1 MNGVLLIN
9 KPIGITSHDV
19 ISKLRRKFMIKRI
32 GHAGTL
38 DPFASGVIIIGIG
51 SGSKCLQFLESLDK
65 EYIGTIKLGIK
76 TDTGD
81 LTGEVIE
88 ASQVGSLS
96 NEQINDVLLS
106 FVGKQEQV
114 PPMYSALKVKGKK
127 LYEYARQGIEIERKA
142 RTITIHSI
150 SLIGYN
156 KDDQTLTYKVECS
169 KGTYV
174 RTLSEDIAK
183 KLNTVGHLTSLTRTS
198 IGNFKIEDS
207 YHLEDDLFDKVL
219 TIKQALSHLKQFKI
233 TLEGLLAMVRNGRKV
248 SLNIDSNL
256 VLLLDM
262 NDEPIAVYK
271 KDEMNFYSSL
281 RGF

>member
-9 KPIGITSHDV
+9 KSIGITSHDV

-38 DPFASGVIIIGIG
+38 DPFASGVLIIGIG

-207 YHLEDDLFDKVL
+207 YRLEDDLFDKVL

-233 TLEGLLAMVRNGRKV
+233 THEGLLAMVRNGRKV

>member
-38 DPFASGVIIIGIG
+38 DPFASGVLIIGIG

-96 NEQINDVLLS
+96 N
-106 FVGKQEQV
+106 
-114 PPMYSALKVKGKK
+114 
-127 LYEYARQGIEIERKA
+127 
-142 RTITIHSI
+142 
-150 SLIGYN
+150 
-156 KDDQTLTYKVECS
+156 
-169 KGTYV
+169 
-174 RTLSEDIAK
+174 
-183 KLNTVGHLTSLTRTS
+183 
-198 IGNFKIEDS
+198 
-207 YHLEDDLFDKVL
+207 
-219 TIKQALSHLKQFKI
+219 
-233 TLEGLLAMVRNGRKV
+233 
-248 SLNIDSNL
+248 
-256 VLLLDM
+256 
-262 NDEPIAVYK
+262 
-271 KDEMNFYSSL
+271 
-281 RGF
+281 

>member
-38 DPFASGVIIIGIG
+38 DPFASGVLIIGIG

-127 LYEYARQGIEIERKA
+127 LYEYARQGIKIERKA

-233 TLEGLLAMVRNGRKV
+233 THEGLLAMVRNGRKV